1 MNEKVKKSLKLTGKI
16 VLWGLAV
23 VLVLLL
29 ALPLWIGPVVKGVAN
44 SVVPGI
50 VGTEF
55 HLGEFGLNP
64 YTGCLHVGDLQLANP
79 TNYSKE
85 NCVELGALDVNVAM
99 TSIFSRKLRI
109 EEIVVQSL
117 RVSSTTGG
125 GNFMQIAENAS
136 GETEE
141 EVKADLEAAEKIEE
155 ARARAKAAKEA
166 GEAVETAESEE
177 ASEGGL
183 EIDRLVID
191 GLTVNIGMVPF
202 PIPKL
207 TIEGIG
213 ADSESGASLTEVG
226 NTIWD
231 KVAGAMASVGGAV
244 VDGAAAVGGAVADGA
259 TAVGGAV
266 ADGVGKAA
274 GAVSDGVGKAAG
286 AVSDGV
292 GKAAD
297 ALKGLF
303 K

>member
-1 MNEKVKKSLKLTGKI
+1 MNEKAKKALKLTGKI
-16 VLWGLAV
+16 SLWALGV
-23 VLVLLL
+23 IVVLLL

-44 SVVPGI
+44 GMVPGI

-99 TSIFSRKLRI
+99 TSIFSKKLRI
-109 EEIVVQSL
+109 EEIVVKSL

-136 GETEE
+136 GESEE
-141 EVKADLEAAEKIEE
+141 QVKADLEAAEKAEE
-155 ARARAKAAKEA
+155 AREKAKAAKAA
-166 GEAVETAESEE
+166 GEKVAEADEE
-177 ASEGGL
+177 EKSEGGV
-183 EIDRLVID
+183 EIDLLVID
-191 GLTVNIGMVPF
+191 GLTVKVGMVPF

-213 ADSESGASLTEVG
+213 ADSEEGASYGEVG
-226 NTIWD
+226 ATVWK
-231 KVAGAMASVGGAV
+231 KVSSSITDVGGAV
-244 VDGAAAVGGAVADGA
+244 VDGATAVGGAAVDGAAAVGGAVIEGA
-259 TAVGGAV
+259 
-266 ADGVGKAA
+266 GKAA
-274 GAVSDGVGKAAG
+274 SAVSEGAGKAM
-286 AVSDGV
+286 
-292 GKAAD
+292 D
-297 ALKGLF
+297 AMKGLL